1 VFSARFVIDGPVT
14 TNPVRPGQAPAGYR
28 AGAQQGAAGPA
39 DAGVPTPRAPGSPG
53 AFDVTLRGYDRTQVD
68 ERVADLVR
76 QLAAAN
82 EQNRAISSRLADEQ
96 RRADTAERQV
106 RELRSAAPPR
116 SGDAES
122 GQGFGYRAERILRM
136 AEAEAHETRSVAAK
150 EATELLERA
159 RAEAEVHRHEIEQNL
174 IMRATALDQKAN
186 EVSAALREREQALA
200 AELTSARSEAESV
213 RAAARHEMEQARKN
227 VEIIAR
233 DLRAQAERWAE
244 QHRANASREVARL
257 VALRD
262 NMHGNLAQL
271 SQSLLAGLDA
281 EDKRTAKE
289 RAETER
295 ETADQPARAAGGGGG
310 GKAVKKP
317 DDRKPPDTSPEA

>member
-1 VFSARFVIDGPVT
+1 VFSARFVVDGPVT
-14 TNPVRPGQAPAGYR
+14 TNPVRPGQGPAGYR

-39 DAGVPTPRAPGSPG
+39 DAGVPAPRTPGNPG

-68 ERVADLVR
+68 ERVADLLR
-76 QLAAAN
+76 QLSAAT
-82 EQNRAISSRLADEQ
+82 EQNRTLSSRLADEQ
-96 RRADTAERQV
+96 RRADTAERLV
-106 RELRSAAPPR
+106 RELRTATPAPR
-116 SGDAES
+116 NEEAES

-136 AEAEAHETRSVAAK
+136 AEAEAHETRSVAVK

-159 RAEAEVHRHEIEQNL
+159 RAEAEIHRHEIEQNL

-186 EVSAALREREQALA
+186 EVSAALRDREQALA

-213 RAAARHEMEQARKN
+213 RLAARHEMEQARKN

-233 DLRAQAERWAE
+233 DVRAQAERWAE
-244 QHRANASREVARL
+244 EHRAGASREVARL
-257 VALRD
+257 VSLRD
-262 NMHGNLAQL
+262 NLHGNLAQL

-289 RAETER
+289 RAEAER
-295 ETADQPARAAGGGGG
+295 DTADEP
-310 GKAVKKP
+310 GKP
-317 DDRKPPDTSPEA
+317 TRKPNDPKPPTA